1 MPGPVIDNVP
11 SRYRYMAGVLDSL
24 RALGG
29 TASIGSVYDWLIEQ
43 EIAYPNDLTTLQ
55 ADGGSRFH
63 KEVRWARK
71 ELFDAGL
78 LRAPDRGTWALTE
91 IGLATQ
97 MTPEA
102 ARKMVSARASQRRR
116 GKVDVTSSAI
126 SGQDQAPVEEQHHR
140 ELGPTT
146 GPVPSDWS
154 GQVTRT
160 TSGPTWTYLVRFGE
174 RDVWKIGHA
183 ANISERLTELNKHV
197 PSEVLGES
205 WSVVGALEWTDAT
218 AAYVAEQR
226 VLNQLKPYRTV
237 GERLR
242 CSEETIKLSWHEIGL
257 SHPPQA
263 DGT

>member
-1 MPGPVIDNVP
+1 MPGPFVDHVP

-29 TASIGSVYDWLIEQ
+29 KASISSVYHWLIEQ
-43 EIAYPNDLTTLQ
+43 KIAYPDDLTTLQ
-55 ADGGSRFH
+55 SDGGSRFH

-91 IGLATQ
+91 TGLVTQ

-102 ARKMVSARASQRRR
+102 ARQMVSARASQRRR
-116 GKVDVTSSAI
+116 GKVEAASAI
-126 SGQDQAPVEEQHHR
+126 SVRDQEPVEEQHHR

-154 GQVTRT
+154 AQVTRT
-160 TSGPTWTYLVRFGE
+160 TSGRTWTYLVRFGE
-174 RDVWKIGHA
+174 RDIWKIGHA
-183 ANISERLTELNKHV
+183 ASVSERLTELNKHV
-197 PSEVLGES
+197 PSEALGES
-205 WSVVGALEWTDAT
+205 WAVVGALEWADAT
-218 AAYVAEQR
+218 AAYVAEQK
-226 VLNQLKPYRTV
+226 VLNQLQLYRTV

-242 CSEETIKLSWHEIGL
+242 CPEETIKLSWHELGSPHL
-257 SHPPQA
+257 LQA
-263 DGT
+263 DGK